1 MADSEEKDYSAKNFN
16 AGKLG
21 QFVKTGK
28 TGAQLAQDVTAV
40 AKAAKFNQAAVDTAA
55 SKAQGELSDGQLQ
68 TQTYKHIYGPDGS
81 DAKGNAGF
89 TVSFQHV
96 PSEESIYLKAFL
108 TAFNETYKVDWA
120 SETVYGR
127 PDPIF
132 MFKGTTRTVSV
143 GLTMPAA
150 TVGEG
155 FENLSRLQKL
165 IQFLYPTYEDNA
177 NALSITQS
185 PLIRL
190 KIMNLLSKTPINVI
204 EPAAA
209 ATSFADSADM
219 NTLKNSNNAAD
230 GVLGQISNLTID
242 HGVHDPSIGSF
253 EINKGTIL
261 PKAIEIQFDFT
272 ALHEHPLGWD
282 VVDGSQDLEF
292 VMPHFPYSLNLDTF
306 LTADAAAN
314 AKKKYAAAAAAKAAA
329 AIAAAEVTATPP
341 PTAPAAVA
349 VEAVEE
355 AAPAPKVTQQ
365 QRDSAKATVAVE
377 ANRVFWGSLN
387 GKVYGANQ
395 EAEYLRDRAIHDKQ
409 VADFRAKGQTAIE
422 AFRAGSGIEDA
433 LINSQ

>member
-1 MADSEEKDYSAKNFN
+1 MSTEENDNKDKNFN

-21 QFVKTGK
+21 QFVKSGK
-28 TGAQLAQDVTAV
+28 TGAQLAQDAAAIAT
-40 AKAAKFNQAAVDTAA
+40 AAKFNKDSVAAVA

-89 TVSFQHV
+89 TVSLQHV
-96 PSEESIYLKAFL
+96 PSEESVYFKAFL
-108 TAFNETYKVDWA
+108 TAFNETYKTEWA

-143 GLTMPAA
+143 GLTLPAA

-155 FENLSRLQKL
+155 FENMSKLQKL
-165 IQFLYPTYEDNA
+165 IQFLYPTYEDPA

-190 KIMNLLSKTPINVI
+190 KIMNLLSKVLDSRASLGGT
-204 EPAAA
+204 EPPG
-209 ATSFADSADM
+209 TQGDHLHL
-219 NTLKNSNNAAD
+219 NTNIAGD

-242 HGVHDPSIGSF
+242 HGVHDPSVGSF

-261 PKAIEIQFDFT
+261 PKAVEIQFDFT
-272 ALHEHPLGWD
+272 VLHEHPLGWD
-282 VVDGSQDLEF
+282 VAADKKDLEF
-292 VMPHFPYSLNLDTF
+292 SAPYFPYSLKLDTF

-314 AKKKYAAAAAAKAAA
+314 AKEKAAAAAKAKAAA
-329 AIAAAEVTATPP
+329 AIAAADVAAISP
-341 PTAPAAVA
+341 PTAPAAAVA
-349 VEAVEE
+349 EAAEE
-355 AAPAPKVTQQ
+355 AEPQPKVTQQ

-409 VADFRAKGQTAIE
+409 VADFRAEGQVAIE

-433 LINSQ
+433 LINSR

>member
-1 MADSEEKDYSAKNFN
+1 MGTNDDSKNFN

-28 TGAQLAQDVTAV
+28 TGAQLAQDAAAIGT
-40 AKAAKFNQAAVDTAA
+40 AAKFSKATVAAAA
-55 SKAQGELSDGQLQ
+55 AKAQGNLSDGQLQ

-108 TAFNETYKVDWA
+108 TAFNETYKSEWA
-120 SETVYGR
+120 TETVFGR
-127 PDPIF
+127 PDPIV
-132 MFKGTTRTVSV
+132 MFKNTTRTVSV
-143 GLTMPAA
+143 GLKIPAA

-165 IQFLYPTYEDNA
+165 IQFLYPTYEDEA

-190 KIMNLLSKTPINVI
+190 KIMNLLSKAPINMI

-230 GVLGQISNLTID
+230 GVLGQVSNLTID

-282 VVDGSQDLEF
+282 VVDGSEDLEF
-292 VMPHFPYSLNLDTF
+292 AMPHFPYSLNLDTF

-314 AKKKYAAAAAAKAAA
+314 AKKKYAAAAKAKAAA
-329 AIAAAEVTATPP
+329 AIAAAEVAATPP
-341 PTAPAAVA
+341 PTAPAAAAAEVA
-349 VEAVEE
+349 EE
-355 AAPAPKVTQQ
+355 ASPPPKVNQQ
-365 QRDSAKATVAVE
+365 QKDSAKATVAVAATE
-377 ANRVFWGSLN
+377 VFRGGTITFN
-387 GKVYGANQ
+387 DVTKTYTADQ
-395 EAEYLRDRAIHDKQ
+395 AAEYYADQATVNAAIAETKASWNAEMEALRQ
-409 VADFRAKGQTAIE
+409 G
-422 AFRAGSGIEDA
+422 GIDDA
-433 LINSQ
+433 LINIQ

>member
-1 MADSEEKDYSAKNFN
+1 MTDDEDASAKNFN

-28 TGAQLAQDVTAV
+28 TGAQLAQDATAI
-40 AKAAKFNQAAVDTAA
+40 ATAAKFNKDTVAAAA
-55 SKAQGELSDGQLQ
+55 SKAQGNLSDGQLQ

-155 FENLSRLQKL
+155 FENLSKLQKL

-190 KIMNLLSKTPINVI
+190 KIMNLLSKVLD
-204 EPAAA
+204 
-209 ATSFADSADM
+209 SQADSLDSLP
-219 NTLKNSNNAAD
+219 NSLHLNSNIAGD

-272 ALHEHPLGWD
+272 VLHEHPLGWD
-282 VVDGSQDLEF
+282 VVDSTKDLEF
-292 VMPHFPYSLNLDTF
+292 SAPYFPYSLNLDTL
-306 LTADAAAN
+306 LTAVAAAN
-314 AKKKYAAAAAAKAAA
+314 AKKKYAAAAKAKAAA

-365 QRDSAKATVAVE
+365 QKDSAKATVAVE

-387 GKVYGANQ
+387 GKVYGADQ

-409 VADFRAKGQTAIE
+409 VADFRAKGQAAIE
-422 AFRAGSGIEDA
+422 A
-433 LINSQ
+433 